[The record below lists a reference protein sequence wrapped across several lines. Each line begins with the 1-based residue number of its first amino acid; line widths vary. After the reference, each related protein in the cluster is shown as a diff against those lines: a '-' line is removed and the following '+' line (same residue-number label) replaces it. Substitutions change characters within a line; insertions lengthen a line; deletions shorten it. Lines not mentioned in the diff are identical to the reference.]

1 MGPIV
6 VKTTKKKTWVRHVK
20 LAIQKRWVQLCIV
33 LLLWLFAM
41 LLTTLILKPK
51 TIAKEDTSQFKF
63 VRCDVCK
70 MELPYQPEIANKRCP
85 KCAPPKTGFLIPT
98 TSSLKSGSGGLDPWR
113 WVYSGL
119 FVETI
124 GFLAGIVYLLYLPVS
139 DPTKIYYVL
148 PCPYCAQKL
157 RYRAVSLGQIGSC
170 SRCKRMIRFPEEE
183 EAVLELAALKAEEQ
197 AAIAEFHALREQEE
211 AAEQ

>member
-6 VKTTKKKTWVRHVK
+6 VKTTKKKSWVRHVK

-33 LLLWLFAM
+33 LLLWLLIM
-41 LLTTLILKPK
+41 PVTVLLLKPK
-51 TIAKEDTSQFKF
+51 TIAKGDTSQFQF
-63 VRCDVCK
+63 VCCDVCK
-70 MELPYQPEIANKRCP
+70 IELPYNPDIANKRCP
-85 KCAPPKTGFLIPT
+85 KCLPPKTGFLIPAV
-98 TSSLKSGSGGLDPWR
+98 SSIKSASGGLDPWR

-124 GFLAGIVYLLYLPVS
+124 GFLAGVVYLLYLPVT
-139 DPTKIYYVL
+139 DPTKTYYVL
-148 PCPYCAQKL
+148 PCPHCAQKL

-170 SRCKRMIRFPEEE
+170 SRCRRMIRFPEEE
-183 EAVLELAALKAEEQ
+183 DAVLETVSLKAEEQ

-211 AAEQ
+211 AAE